1 MNLKSL
7 LGYDTRVPRHA
18 RARGARARRR
28 LEGVRH
34 GVEGVGQG
42 IEQGVEGVAQ
52 GLKRSVEQGVEG
64 VCAVLEMAADSLNAA
79 LGGRLRGARARARS
93 ARVRTRSFVPLESVR
108 ACLAGIVC
116 AWDQICLFR
125 FSGFARAERRRGA
138 GAATRRSFIAAA
150 AALWCGRV
158 VWCGGVSCSRHRAF
172 LLARSSSRRQQSDR
186 LGPGGT
192 PARVVQTAGAV

>member
-7 LGYDTRVPRHA
+7 LGYDTRVPRRA

-28 LEGVRH
+28 LEGVGQ

-42 IEQGVEGVAQ
+42 IEQGVGGVAQ

-64 VCAVLEMAADSLNAA
+64 VGAVLEMAAVSLNTA
-79 LGGRLRGARARARS
+79 LGGRPRGARARARS

-108 ACLAGIVC
+108 ASLAGIVC

-138 GAATRRSFIAAA
+138 GAATWPLFPRGRRCVVV
-150 AALWCGRV
+150 WPCGVVWGRV
-158 VWCGGVSCSRHRAF
+158 VQSASRVPPRAF
-172 LLARSSSRRQQSDR
+172 VLA
-186 LGPGGT
+186 
-192 PARVVQTAGAV
+192 PATI